1 MSRGHARPQPL
12 AASRQLPAQGAE
24 GGGGGGRAP
33 ACNTGPRTPR
43 PRGAKAKFWAP
54 RTAPSP
60 PPTSAPPSP

>member
-24 GGGGGGRAP
+24 GGGGGRAP
-33 ACNTGPRTPR
+33 AGITGHRTQR